1 MWRILIPLL
10 LVFAAGVSS
19 EESESSIRLLD
30 NRFRVDPSISQASFI
45 IYRKRNSQS
54 VVLVRPDG
62 KKYYAW
68 SHPEN
73 VRWYEESG
81 MDIISIDDPM
91 PGPWQAVGKVHPS
104 NNIKILS
111 NLKLSVDRFPQRLYM
126 GESTKFTAQLRHDDK
141 PLVLRDFLDR
151 VNLKVTFT
159 KYVENEDSLSSDA
172 RPKPQVMGEFEDDG
186 QGLDEYPGDG
196 VFTVELPIQIEPGKY
211 RARITSGNGIFL
223 RSIEQTILVYP
234 TPLSAEFM
242 QARSETMNHS
252 ITVTGEEG
260 AIKPGSIAVSIEQT
274 TPEGKEMV
282 TQGQSDEDGL
292 KAYFGLPNAA
302 MPGKHTWSG
311 IAFATEA
318 ATERELVFRFAEQ
331 SFSVVEKV
339 DVEASMQ
346 AFKQAQD
353 EKRMLEEQAIRE
365 QEREDERFKGMM
377 IIMIGNIIA
386 IILGIVVWFVV
397 RKIKM
402 KKAQMP
408 EMQLSMPPKG

>member
-1 MWRILIPLL
+1 MWRILVPLL
-10 LVFAAGVSS
+10 LVFTAGVSS

-30 NRFRVDPSISQASFI
+30 NRFRVDPSISQVSFI
-45 IYRKRNSQS
+45 VYRKLNSQS

-62 KKYYAW
+62 QKYYAW
-68 SHPEN
+68 NHPEN

-81 MDIISIDDPM
+81 MDIISIDNPM
-91 PGPWQAVGKVHPS
+91 PGPWQAVGQVHPS

-111 NLKLSVDRFPQRLYM
+111 NLKLDVDRFPQRLYM
-126 GESTKFTAQLRHDDK
+126 GESIKFTAQLKYNNK

-159 KYVENEDSLSSDA
+159 KYVANEESLSSDA
-172 RPKPQVMGEFEDDG
+172 RPTPQVMGEFEDDG
-186 QGLDEYPGDG
+186 QRLDEYPGDG

-234 TPLSAEFM
+234 TPLSAEFV
-242 QARSETMNHS
+242 QARSESMSHS
-252 ITVTGEEG
+252 ITIKGEEG
-260 AIKPGSIAVSIEQT
+260 TIKPGSIAVSINQT
-274 TPEGKEMV
+274 TPEGKEMI
-282 TQGQSDEDGL
+282 TQGQAEEDGL
-292 KAYFGLPNAA
+292 KVYFGLPNAA

-311 IAFATEA
+311 MAYTTEA
-318 ATERELVFRFAEQ
+318 ATGRELTFYFAEQ

-339 DVEASMQ
+339 DVEASVQ
-346 AFKQAQD
+346 AFKQAQE
-353 EKRMLEEQAIRE
+353 EKRMLEEQAIRA

-377 IIMIGNIIA
+377 IIMIGNLIA

-397 RKIKM
+397 RKIRM
-402 KKAQMP
+402 KKEQVP